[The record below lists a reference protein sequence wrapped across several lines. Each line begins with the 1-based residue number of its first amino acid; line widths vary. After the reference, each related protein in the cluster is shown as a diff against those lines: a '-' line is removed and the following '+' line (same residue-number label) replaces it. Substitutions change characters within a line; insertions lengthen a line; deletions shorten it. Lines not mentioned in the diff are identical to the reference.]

1 MRARLECTHDESSGL
16 FEKCSRWFRDEI
28 SFGVVN
34 RIALA
39 SGLGKSYLWYSA
51 GIRQSPYL
59 PSLID
64 RRVRLNELSP
74 GKTGV
79 PQLLFR
85 ESNRQR
91 VPLALAPTRGI
102 RQSSAASDR
111 RELITASSVKT
122 SLAFEVR
129 EPAFDTPT
137 RPFPFASRHA
147 NFTNEP
153 R

>member
-1 MRARLECTHDESSGL
+1 MV
-16 FEKCSRWFRDEI
+16 
-28 SFGVVN
+28 FGT
-34 RIALA
+34 
-39 SGLGKSYLWYSA
+39 
-51 GIRQSPYL
+51 IRQVPYL

-64 RRVRLNELSP
+64 RGVRLNELSP
-74 GKTGV
+74 AKTGV

-147 NFTNEP
+147 KFRNQP

>member
-1 MRARLECTHDESSGL
+1 MV
-16 FEKCSRWFRDEI
+16 
-28 SFGVVN
+28 FG
-34 RIALA
+34 R
-39 SGLGKSYLWYSA
+39 YSA
-51 GIRQSPYL
+51 SPLFAQSNRPA
-59 PSLID
+59 SAFE
-64 RRVRLNELSP
+64 RAVT
-74 GKTGV
+74 GKQGYHSCY
-79 PQLLFR
+79 F

-147 NFTNEP
+147 KFRNQP